1 MYILIPQIKV
11 LNYDT
16 KQKNIVSSV
25 SRSFLETFLTIAK
38 ISPQTCIAQL
48 LPKTSIWNSW
58 LTICSSF
65 IEILIQGKI
74 GKMFSTSQVVRC
86 TSQNLAVF

>member
-48 LPKTSIWNSW
+48 LPKTSIWN
-58 LTICSSF
+58 L
-65 IEILIQGKI
+65 
-74 GKMFSTSQVVRC
+74 
-86 TSQNLAVF
+86 